1 VAVIRG
7 LWSGGCAAL
16 LACLAV
22 LPAQAQNRG
31 PRALITA
38 PIDARTLTVLRGN
51 TRPEA
56 TPANDRGRLSDT
68 EPLTHLQL
76 LLNRPPESARALAQ
90 YIDSLHDRASP
101 NYRRWLTPVQIA
113 QRFGPA
119 AADIAAV
126 TEWLRSQGFTVNA
139 VAPSGMI
146 IDFSGNAGQV
156 TSAFH
161 TEMHHY
167 ALNGVLHLANAS
179 DPQLPSALA
188 PAVHGIVSLHD
199 FFPRPLSVPR
209 VQYTVA
215 GSPTLFLL
223 APADLA
229 TIYSM
234 TAPFGAGLTG
244 AGQTIAV
251 VEDSD
256 IYSANDWSTFRS
268 TFNLT
273 GYTSGTLVQTHPPP
287 ASGGSNCTDPHVLS
301 NGDDGE
307 ATLDTE
313 WASAAAPGAT
323 IEVAS
328 CRNTATTFGGLIAL
342 QNLIDAATPPAIIS
356 ISYGECEAL
365 QGAPGNAAFATAY
378 EQAVAEGVSVFVAAG
393 DEGAAGC
400 DAKLTNATHGIAV
413 NGMASSPFNVAVGGT
428 DFGDT
433 YAGSETSYWSSSN
446 SASYA
451 SALTYVPEIPWNDSC
466 VGALL
471 ASFEGF
477 GVGYGSNGF
486 CNSLAKNSAFL
497 TTAAGSGGPSGCAT
511 GAPTVSGV
519 VSGSCAG
526 NAKPSWQSGVAGI
539 PADGVRDLP
548 DVALFSGNGLWA
560 HYYVYCWSDPN
571 QKSAAPCSGA
581 PSTWAGAGGTS
592 FAAPILAGVQAL
604 VNQASGAVQGN
615 PNYIYYR
622 LASIQAGSGL
632 NCNATNGNAIDPA
645 CIFHDITQGDMAVNC
660 TGGNNCFLPSATY
673 GQLSTS
679 NSISAPAYSASAGWD
694 FATGLGSVNVANLIN
709 AWNASDL
716 SLSGT
721 ATQLSG
727 GLLSFSLKVTDNGPQ
742 NASAVTVTSALAAGM
757 ALVSASSSVGCSQS
771 GQTLTC
777 TPGALALGSATTL
790 TVVIQPG
797 NSSASQLSF
806 LAQSSGGEVDPADGT
821 LSFALNTAG
830 QVPDTDGPLPPWA
843 FACLG
848 LLLAAMATRRRS
860 A

>member
-7 LWSGGCAAL
+7 HWFGGCAAL
-16 LACLAV
+16 LACLSV
-22 LPAQAQNRG
+22 LPALAQNLSA
-31 PRALITA
+31 RALITA
-38 PIDARTLTVLRGN
+38 PIDARALTVLRGN

-56 TPANDRGRLSDT
+56 TAANDRGRVADT
-68 EPLTHLQL
+68 EPLPHLQL
-76 LLNRPPESARALAQ
+76 LLNRPGESARALAR
-90 YIDSLHDRASP
+90 YIDSLHDRTSP
-101 NYRRWLTPVQIA
+101 NYRKWLTAAQIA
-113 QRFGPA
+113 QRFGPP
-119 AADIAAV
+119 AADITAV
-126 TEWLRSQGFTVNA
+126 TGWLRSQGFTVNA
-139 VAPSGMI
+139 VAPSGMSV
-146 IDFSGNAGQV
+146 DFSGNAGQV
-156 TSAFH
+156 TGAFH
-161 TEMHHY
+161 TEMHRY
-167 ALNGVLHLANAS
+167 AVNGVLHLANAS
-179 DPQLPSALA
+179 DPQLPTALA
-188 PAVHGIVSLHD
+188 PAVRGIVSLHD

-215 GSPTLFLL
+215 GSPTFYLL
-223 APADLA
+223 APADVA

-234 TAPFGAGLTG
+234 TAPFAAGLTG

-268 TFNLT
+268 TFNLS
-273 GYTSGTLVQTHPPP
+273 GYTSGTLEQTHPMP

-307 ATLDTE
+307 ATLDAE

-328 CRNTATTFGGLIAL
+328 CRNAATTFGGLIAL
-342 QNLIDAATPPAIIS
+342 QNLIDAAVPPAIIS

-365 QGAPGNAAFATAY
+365 QGATGNAAFATAY

-393 DEGAAGC
+393 DAGAAGC
-400 DAKLTNATHGIAV
+400 DAKMTNATHGIAV
-413 NGMASSPFNVAVGGT
+413 NGMASSAFNVAVGGT

-433 YAGSETSYWSSSN
+433 YAGSEASYWSGSN
-446 SASYA
+446 SATDE
-451 SALTYVPEIPWNDSC
+451 SALSYVPEIPWNDSC
-466 VGALL
+466 AGALL
-471 ASFEGF
+471 ASFEGYAA
-477 GVGYGSNGF
+477 GYGSNGF
-486 CNSLAKNSAFL
+486 CNSIAKSSAFL

-526 NAKPSWQSGVAGI
+526 NAKPAWQSGVAGI

-571 QKSAAPCSGA
+571 QKSAASCSGA

-604 VNQASGAVQGN
+604 INQASGAAQGN
-615 PNYIYYR
+615 PNHVYYR

-632 NCNATNGNAIDPA
+632 NCNATNGNAIDSA
-645 CIFHDITQGDMAVNC
+645 CIFHDVTQGDMAVNC
-660 TGGNNCFLPSATY
+660 TGSNNCFVPSGTY
-673 GQLSTS
+673 GQLST
-679 NSISAPAYSASAGWD
+679 NDATSAPAYAAGAGWD

-709 AWNASDL
+709 AWNDSDI

-721 ATQLSG
+721 AAGLPA
-727 GLLSFSLKVTDNGPQ
+727 GLLSYSLTLTDNGPQ
-742 NASAVTVTSALAAGM
+742 NAGGVTLTSSLPAGM
-757 ALVSASSSVGCSQS
+757 SLVTAGSSAACMQA

-777 TPGALALGSATTL
+777 TVGVLSLGATANL

-806 LAQSSGGEVDPADGT
+806 LAHSSGGEVDPADGSLT
-821 LSFALNTAG
+821 FALNTAA
-830 QVPDTDGPLPPWA
+830 QAADSDGPLPPWA
-843 FACLG
+843 VASLG
-848 LLLAAMATRRRS
+848 LLLAALASRTRS